1 MNRPL
6 NRVRRVSAALCLGLA
21 IGACAAP
28 SPRADATPPNIPN
41 PAQAESMLA
50 GLTIAAEGSGTGYS
64 REQFPHWTTVSGTC
78 DTREWVLRRDGVGVQ
93 TGADCYPTSGS
104 WPSPYD
110 GATWSN
116 PSDVDIDHVV
126 PLAEAWRSG
135 ASGWTTAQRS
145 SFANDLNDPQL
156 IAVTD
161 NVNQAKGDQSPDR
174 WKPPLRSYWC
184 TYASM
189 WIDVKYTWHLTATK
203 AEAAALDSML
213 STC

>member
-6 NRVRRVSAALCLGLA
+6 NQKRWVTVALCLGLVM
-21 IGACAAP
+21 GTGVVLSP
-28 SPRADATPPNIPN
+28 SAGATPPSIPS
-41 PAQAESMLA
+41 PAQAEAMLV
-50 GLTIAAEGSGTGYS
+50 GLSIAPEGSGSGYS
-64 REQFPHWTTVSGTC
+64 RDLFPHWSTVSGAC
-78 DTREWVLRRDGVGVQ
+78 NTREWVLRRDGMGVQ
-93 TGADCYPTSGS
+93 TGSDCYPTSGS

-135 ASGWTTAQRS
+135 ASGWTTSRRS
-145 SFANDLNDPQL
+145 SFANDLNNPQL

-161 NVNQAKGDQSPDR
+161 NVNQAKGDQSPDQ
-174 WKPPLRSYWC
+174 WKPPLTSYWC

-189 WIDVKYTWHLTATK
+189 WIDVKYTWELTATN
-203 AEAAALDSML
+203 AEVAALDTML
-213 STC
+213 ATC